1 MATAKR
7 QQELAAQKVAHLPAE
22 QITCR
27 NCGEGTA
34 RNSHI
39 GSTLTYN
46 RAAKLEDFRLIHKQ
60 KPQPTISNEIMNDA
74 ELVIAL
80 RSIAREFTSDADNRA
95 ILKAAQVIAG
105 AMTDRE
111 DILKVALDGLKP

>member
-1 MATAKR
+1 
-7 QQELAAQKVAHLPAE
+7 
-22 QITCR
+22 
-27 NCGEGTA
+27 
-34 RNSHI
+34 
-39 GSTLTYN
+39 
-46 RAAKLEDFRLIHKQ
+46 
-60 KPQPTISNEIMNDA
+60 MNDA